1 MKLSVECFGLVC
13 GGVLVGVLFV
23 IVVLCVFSFV
33 CIVFVVFLQQLKK
46 HNFSYNT
53 NWWLGHQHLQDD
65 FDKYIVIIEK
75 LDLDWWA

>member
-23 IVVLCVFSFV
+23 IVVVLCVFSFV

-53 NWWLGHQHLQDD
+53 NW
-65 FDKYIVIIEK
+65 
-75 LDLDWWA
+75 

>member
-23 IVVLCVFSFV
+23 IVVVLCVFSFV
-33 CIVFVVFLQQLKK
+33 CIVFVFLQQLKK

-53 NWWLGHQHLQDD
+53 NWWLEHQHLQDF